1 MWDKLNDLH
10 QDLHQNFHERIEEL
24 QNLGGL
30 RIWIIHILDENGPQN
45 GVEIMDAVQIHH
57 DALHNHGH
65 FRDHKHAK
73 RPSPGSVY
81 PMLKK
86 MVSENLICK
95 KEDGRYDL
103 TAKGQEMSDKIFKRF
118 QGFHG
123 KHRNRGPLAIENILT
138 EIDSYV
144 SYLENIKKEKL
155 VPHEELIGLLSERLK
170 NIQESLHED

>member
-1 MWDKLNDLH
+1 MWNKLN
-10 QDLHQNFHERIEEL
+10 DLHQNFHERIEEL
-24 QNLGGL
+24 QKLGGL
-30 RIWIIHILDENGPQN
+30 RMWIIHILDENGPQN
-45 GVEIMDAVQIHH
+45 GVEIMDAVQAHH
-57 DALHNHGH
+57 DGLNYHTQFRHNSN
-65 FRDHKHAK
+65 

-95 KEDGRYDL
+95 REDGRYDL

-118 QGFHG
+118 KGFHG
-123 KHRNRGPLAIENILT
+123 KHINRGKLAIENILT

-144 SYLENIKKEKL
+144 SDLENIKKEKL
-155 VPHEELIGLLSERLK
+155 VPHEELIGSLSERLK

>member
-10 QDLHQNFHERIEEL
+10 QDLHKTFHERIEEL
-24 QNLGGL
+24 QKLGGL
-30 RIWIIHILDENGPQN
+30 RIWILHILDEYGPQN
-45 GVEIMDAVQIHH
+45 GVEIMDAVQVHH
-57 DALHNHGH
+57 DGLHHKY
-65 FRDHKHAK
+65 FRGQKHSG

-86 MVSENLICK
+86 MVSENLINK
-95 KEDGRYDL
+95 REDGRYDL

-123 KHRNRGPLAIENILT
+123 RRRNRGTLAIENILT

-144 SYLENIKKEKL
+144 SYLEDIKKEKL

-170 NIQESLHED
+170 NIQESLHKD